1 MTEFKREERYMV
13 IKHKKLL
20 EHAQGD
26 AEVAEE
32 IKQCILREVPKE
44 AIVNC
49 VVVEADWPEYERVWD
64 MLEARMEGMEVKPD
78 GYAYRYQTFPAGPV
92 TMFNDGSP
100 IDGISPFEA
109 VPYYFVRTEY
119 NAEFLAY
126 RLNRVARLVGYK
138 MPDMNPLQISEVAGT
153 ILGEIAR
160 RLEKILAENKTES
173 HNQRSEDE

>member
-26 AEVAEE
+26 AGIAEE

-78 GYAYRYQTFPAGPV
+78 GYAYRYQVFPGGSV
-92 TMFNDGSP
+92 IRFNGGEEVNASLP
-100 IDGISPFEA
+100 IEA
-109 VPYYFVRTEY
+109 IPYYFGPTEY
-119 NAEFLAY
+119 NAQFLAA
-126 RLNRVARLVGYK
+126 RLGRVAKLVGYE

-160 RLEKILAENKTES
+160 KLEKILAENKTELGGMLL
-173 HNQRSEDE
+173 